1 MAVGIY
7 FERVRLVYCT
17 TSVILELYSIPLAAF
32 LCITMLFIL
41 QFVAAPDKLWFLVEI
56 YSFVDYFT
64 IPPSFVAVYLDRNWL
79 GMEAVLH
86 LYVILK

>member
-1 MAVGIY
+1 M
-7 FERVRLVYCT
+7 
-17 TSVILELYSIPLAAF
+17 P
-32 LCITMLFIL
+32 FIL

-79 GMEAVLH
+79 GMEAI
-86 LYVILK
+86 LYLDVILK